1 MFLGRIVVFPI
12 PGMDHPPL
20 ANTTSNFTSLDWH
33 ESFFESFKEGTAKNI
48 PCENAPSA
56 VSGCALEWCK
66 HQPALKVWQLFGGI
80 MIGTIGYPYA
90 ISITQSIFSKIIGPR
105 PQGMVILVLDFPSG
119 SRA

>member
-1 MFLGRIVVFPI
+1 MYDPFYK
-12 PGMDHPPL
+12 
-20 ANTTSNFTSLDWH
+20 SLM
-33 ESFFESFKEGTAKNI
+33 EGTAKNI
-48 PCENAPSA
+48 PCENAPSS

-105 PQGMVILVLDFPSG
+105 PQGMVILVLEFPSG
-119 SRA
+119 SRT